1 MVNKKSILEGGLRLQ
16 NANKES
22 LKNKPVVSIV
32 TVVYNGAKYLEET
45 IQSVINQTY
54 NNVEYIIIDGASTDD
69 TLDII
74 KKYEDKIDYWIS
86 ESDSGIYDAMNKG
99 IELVNGDWIN
109 FMNAGDGFFDNNTLQ
124 KVFYK
129 NNLNNID
136 VVYGNHKVIY
146 QHKTRVAKAGD
157 IKNIWKGSQFCH
169 QSAFVSLKI
178 LKDNKFNLSN
188 RIGADFEFF
197 YTLYRK
203 KTNFKYMDIIIANYS
218 SGGLSDI
225 RRIDSIVGWWN
236 IVEKNNAVNLYYI
249 FVIVKEIIK
258 SWVKK
263 IV

>member
-1 MVNKKSILEGGLRLQ
+1 M
-16 NANKES
+16 
-22 LKNKPVVSIV
+22 
-32 TVVYNGAKYLEET
+32 
-45 IQSVINQTY
+45 
-54 NNVEYIIIDGASTDD
+54 
-69 TLDII
+69 
-74 KKYEDKIDYWIS
+74 
-86 ESDSGIYDAMNKG
+86 
-99 IELVNGDWIN
+99 
-109 FMNAGDGFFDNNTLQ
+109 
-124 KVFYK
+124 
-129 NNLNNID
+129 
-136 VVYGNHKVIY
+136 
-146 QHKTRVAKAGD
+146 
-157 IKNIWKGSQFCH
+157 
-169 QSAFVSLKI
+169 

-258 SWVKK
+258 IWVKK